1 MNANCYKIVFSKR
14 LGTLVAVGEHT
25 ASTGKAASGQG
36 TRCTLAA
43 VALAL
48 ACMTIGN
55 AQAQSPLS
63 ATALP
68 TSATVNAG
76 KATLSTNGA
85 NMAISQTSDKAS
97 INWGTFNIG
106 SSAAVNITQPNA
118 NAVLLN
124 RVTGNGPSQIFGK
137 LSANGQVIL
146 LNPNG
151 IVFGQS
157 GSVTASTFTA
167 STFGLSD
174 DDFMAGYYK
183 YNRNSSTASVVNQGT
198 IETTAGGYVALI
210 GASVTNEGKIIAPQ
224 GDVVLAAAES
234 VTLPEAL
241 VKPQAPATPNTISV
255 RMSKRVRLE
264 LDPATVNT
272 AVNNT
277 SSGVIMTEGGQ
288 VLLQAAA
295 ISTAVASVTH
305 SGKIDTSAPQA
316 GAVTLLSENGNI
328 KVDGSIKANSN
339 SNSNDAPNQ
348 TRKGG
353 DIIIGRDEETGA
365 LAKATDVSGAQLEST
380 NGFVETSGEW
390 LASTGTKVQAKEWLL
405 DPNNIEINSV
415 NTALTAGNSVV
426 LTGDIQNAL
435 ALGTSVSISTGVG
448 AGSVSSSTGV
458 TQATAGTGNSSTG
471 TITVNNTITSSYTG
485 ANAPLLK
492 LTAASNIAVNAAINT
507 SGSDIFITS
516 KGGAISNTASIS
528 ARNISIENTGGT
540 IDAATGAITKGSSVG
555 TTGAAGLN
563 IQGNI
568 TASNNLN
575 LYGLTTNDTGINQ
588 GAYTLSGANIQAVG
602 KSGSTF
608 GIKFLANSQIT
619 TTGTSGDSL
628 VVGYGASTSGVGGS
642 GVVAMTGGNVFRAA
656 SGTTLTINGQATT
669 VAADTNTSTRGIRID
684 GTVDTYGTVS
694 LIGNSGSSD
703 GFLLQAGSINVRT
716 GSLNITGTL
725 TANGGGWRPGV
736 NISQPIWLYNNTS
749 ISIVGKASNSGAMTA
764 GQSEWGVS
772 TGGLGTIKEAAGQ
785 IAGDISIT
793 GYSDSRQNSEGVL
806 LNGALTTSGGNIKVI
821 GQTLAGETG
830 AGIRASSTA
839 MTATN
844 GDITIQSIGNHILLT
859 NGSLTAKN
867 ITIDN
872 TGAGQTSLI
881 ADTTGGQ
888 SLSIG
893 TVMGGSIDATTGTI
907 TAGSGLRAAAGSAAA
922 VSLAGTHSLT
932 ATGNINIQ
940 GNTATTGNVGINT
953 ASTASIT
960 SSGTAKQIKLQSNNA
975 IVNAAPIKVTGATG
989 TGSSIGLISTNA
1001 GISGAGAIGDITNKN
1016 ASITFGNGGND
1027 TYSGTIYASTFNKSG
1042 AGTETI
1048 TGSIT
1053 SAVNTDISGGTLS
1066 IGNGGSTG
1074 TLTSNTA
1081 TLSNNATLAYNRSVS
1096 TTIATHISGTG
1107 NVSATLTGALSNL
1120 TADHTIA
1127 LTNGTIS
1134 LVTDG
1139 SLAVTQALST
1149 TNTSSTAAFL
1159 EAGKATAAG
1168 TASGGDISFSGSG
1181 SLTVG
1186 NGGRATLMTGSIA
1199 GSTGLG
1205 ILGDHSRFSSDE
1217 TTTAYTAALGSGIYA
1232 IYRESTSVT
1241 ATVNNASKTYD
1252 GQTYSGGYTFSY
1264 SGLINNDTHAQL
1276 GSLVFGG
1283 TSQTA
1288 LNFGTYGI
1296 TATGNSGYGYNM
1308 SFNSGQLSIN
1318 KANLVLSGSRAYDGT
1333 TSTAGATLIATGVT
1347 VGGATQSFAVTGAG
1361 DTSNLSS
1368 KNASLT
1374 PQTLST
1380 LTGLSL
1386 GTASNGADANNYNF
1400 VTTGSTYSINKANI
1414 VLSGGR
1420 DYDGTTTVAGST
1432 LSATGVTV
1440 GGITESFAVAGAG
1453 NATNLSSKNA
1463 SITPQTL
1470 NSISGLSLGAGSNG
1484 ADANNYNFVTTG
1496 SSYTVTAKEVVLSVS
1511 KEYDGVTTLS
1521 GNQLSITTGV
1531 GTETLTYSGATTHS
1545 KNVVDN
1551 ATNYVDAITLG
1562 NGTNGGLAN
1571 NYKLPIITSAAAGK
1585 NTVAI
1590 SSAALTL
1597 TANSDINSKTYNGTE
1612 QSVSGFTIT
1621 GGSLKGTDNANT
1633 VLTGITAGGK
1643 GTNAGTYSSIVND
1656 AAYTNGNYAITKVDG
1671 SLIIAKKE
1679 VALSVIKEY
1688 DGVTTLSGNQL
1699 SIATGVGTET
1709 LTYSGAT
1716 THSKNVVDNATNY
1729 VDAITLGN
1737 GTNGGLA
1744 NNYKLPIITSAA
1756 AGKNTVAISS
1766 AALTLTANS
1775 DNKTYNG
1782 SEQSITGFTITNGSL
1797 KGSDTIT
1804 VDLASIS
1811 VDGKGTNSGAY
1822 TTAVNDSA
1830 YTHGNY
1836 VITKVGGSLV
1846 IAPKEV
1852 ALIASK
1858 TYDGSNTLTGSQL
1871 SIVTG
1876 VGTETLNFSNATL
1889 HSSQIADNAINYVD
1903 AITLLD
1909 GSNGGKASNYMF
1921 TAARSS
1927 NNTAVLITQQTPEY
1941 SKDNKKPPQQ
1951 PFVRPAQP
1959 VLPNNT
1965 ESASSDSS
1973 NSAGNPYIVIP
1984 KPRSENNERC
1994 DLYTAPSRAALLTP
2008 DGIDGC
2014 LCETE
2019 HARGIDGL
2027 AICYEPKKTA
2037 NNQPARRSK
2046 I

>member
-1 MNANCYKIVFSKR
+1 
-14 LGTLVAVGEHT
+14 
-25 ASTGKAASGQG
+25 
-36 TRCTLAA
+36 
-43 VALAL
+43 
-48 ACMTIGN
+48 
-55 AQAQSPLS
+55 
-63 ATALP
+63 
-68 TSATVNAG
+68 
-76 KATLSTNGA
+76 
-85 NMAISQTSDKAS
+85 
-97 INWGTFNIG
+97 
-106 SSAAVNITQPNA
+106 
-118 NAVLLN
+118 
-124 RVTGNGPSQIFGK
+124 
-137 LSANGQVIL
+137 
-146 LNPNG
+146 
-151 IVFGQS
+151 
-157 GSVTASTFTA
+157 
-167 STFGLSD
+167 
-174 DDFMAGYYK
+174 
-183 YNRNSSTASVVNQGT
+183 
-198 IETTAGGYVALI
+198 
-210 GASVTNEGKIIAPQ
+210 
-224 GDVVLAAAES
+224 
-234 VTLPEAL
+234 
-241 VKPQAPATPNTISV
+241 
-255 RMSKRVRLE
+255 
-264 LDPATVNT
+264 
-272 AVNNT
+272 
-277 SSGVIMTEGGQ
+277 
-288 VLLQAAA
+288 
-295 ISTAVASVTH
+295 
-305 SGKIDTSAPQA
+305 
-316 GAVTLLSENGNI
+316 
-328 KVDGSIKANSN
+328 
-339 SNSNDAPNQ
+339 
-348 TRKGG
+348 
-353 DIIIGRDEETGA
+353 
-365 LAKATDVSGAQLEST
+365 
-380 NGFVETSGEW
+380 
-390 LASTGTKVQAKEWLL
+390 
-405 DPNNIEINSV
+405 
-415 NTALTAGNSVV
+415 
-426 LTGDIQNAL
+426 
-435 ALGTSVSISTGVG
+435 
-448 AGSVSSSTGV
+448 
-458 TQATAGTGNSSTG
+458 
-471 TITVNNTITSSYTG
+471 
-485 ANAPLLK
+485 
-492 LTAASNIAVNAAINT
+492 
-507 SGSDIFITS
+507 
-516 KGGAISNTASIS
+516 
-528 ARNISIENTGGT
+528 
-540 IDAATGAITKGSSVG
+540 
-555 TTGAAGLN
+555 
-563 IQGNI
+563 
-568 TASNNLN
+568 
-575 LYGLTTNDTGINQ
+575 
-588 GAYTLSGANIQAVG
+588 
-602 KSGSTF
+602 
-608 GIKFLANSQIT
+608 
-619 TTGTSGDSL
+619 
-628 VVGYGASTSGVGGS
+628 
-642 GVVAMTGGNVFRAA
+642 MTGGNVFRAA
-656 SGTTLTINGQATT
+656 SGTTLTVNGQATT

-716 GSLNITGTL
+716 GSLSITGTL

-736 NISQPIWLYNNTS
+736 NISQPIWLYNNSS
-749 ISIVGKASNSGAMTA
+749 INIVGKASNSGAMTA
-764 GQSEWGVS
+764 GQAEWGVS
-772 TGGLGTIKEAAGQ
+772 TGGSGTIKEAAGQ
-785 IAGDISIT
+785 IAGDITIT
-793 GYSDSRQNSEGVL
+793 GYSNSTQNSEGVL
-806 LNGALTTSGGNIKVI
+806 LNGSLTTSGGNIKVI

-830 AGIRASSTA
+830 AGIKATSTA

-893 TVMGGSIDATTGTI
+893 TVMGGSIDATTGAI
-907 TAGSGLRAAAGSAAA
+907 TPGSGLRAAAGSAAA
-922 VSLAGTHSLT
+922 VSLVGTHSLT

-940 GNTATTGNVGINT
+940 GNTATTANVGINT

-1081 TLSNNATLAYNRSVS
+1081 TLSNNATLAYNRSIS
-1096 TTIATHISGTG
+1096 TTIATNISGTG

-1139 SLAVTQALST
+1139 NLSVTQALST
-1149 TNTSSTAAFL
+1149 TNTSTTAAFL

-1205 ILGDHSRFSSDE
+1205 ILADHSRFSSDE

-1252 GQTYSGGYTFSY
+1252 GQTYSGGYTLSY

-1283 TSQTA
+1283 SSQTA

-1296 TATGNSGYGYNM
+1296 TATGTSGYGYNM

-1318 KANLVLSGSRAYDGT
+1318 KANLVLSGGRAYDGT
-1333 TSTAGATLIATGVT
+1333 TAAAGSTLIATGVT

-1400 VTTGSTYSINKANI
+1400 VTTGS
-1414 VLSGGR
+1414 
-1420 DYDGTTTVAGST
+1420 
-1432 LSATGVTV
+1432 
-1440 GGITESFAVAGAG
+1440 
-1453 NATNLSSKNA
+1453 
-1463 SITPQTL
+1463 
-1470 NSISGLSLGAGSNG
+1470 
-1484 ADANNYNFVTTG
+1484 
-1496 SSYTVTAKEVVLSVS
+1496 SYTVAAKEVGLSVS

-1521 GNQLSITTGV
+1521 GNQLNISTGV

-1545 KNVVDN
+1545 KNVADN
-1551 ATNYVDAITLG
+1551 ATNFVDAITLS

-1571 NYKLPIITSAAAGK
+1571 NYKLPIITSAVAGK

-1590 SSAALTL
+1590 TPAAITL
-1597 TANSDINSKTYNGTE
+1597 TANSDS
-1612 QSVSGFTIT
+1612 
-1621 GGSLKGTDNANT
+1621 
-1633 VLTGITAGGK
+1633 
-1643 GTNAGTYSSIVND
+1643 
-1656 AAYTNGNYAITKVDG
+1656 
-1671 SLIIAKKE
+1671 
-1679 VALSVIKEY
+1679 
-1688 DGVTTLSGNQL
+1688 
-1699 SIATGVGTET
+1699 
-1709 LTYSGAT
+1709 
-1716 THSKNVVDNATNY
+1716 
-1729 VDAITLGN
+1729 
-1737 GTNGGLA
+1737 
-1744 NNYKLPIITSAA
+1744 
-1756 AGKNTVAISS
+1756 
-1766 AALTLTANS
+1766 
-1775 DNKTYNG
+1775 KTYNG

-1822 TTAVNDSA
+1822 TTAVNDSS

-1846 IAPKEV
+1846 IAQKEV
-1852 ALIASK
+1852 ALAASK
-1858 TYDGSNTLTGSQL
+1858 TYDGSNSLTSSQL
-1871 SIVTG
+1871 SITTG

-1903 AITLLD
+1903 ALTLLD
-1909 GSNGGKASNYMF
+1909 GSNGGKASNYKF
-1921 TAARSS
+1921 IAARSS
-1927 NNTAVLITQQTPEY
+1927 NNTAALTTQQTPDNRQ
-1941 SKDNKKPPQQ
+1941 DNKKPPQQ
-1951 PFVRPAQP
+1951 PFVRPTQP

-1994 DLYTAPSRAALLTP
+1994 DLNTAPSRAALVIP
-2008 DGIDGC
+2008 DGLDGC
-2014 LCETE
+2014 LCETQ

-2037 NNQPARRSK
+2037 DNQPARRSK